1 MGLMRIVMKNRFMF
15 KAVFIILLIFSVTI
29 SAQEKELKAGPT
41 QYKGGEPDFYMFPGR
56 AALIVY
62 SSLNNLYFECTTD
75 SIIGPVYEV
84 EEKRYTI
91 LFDTHP
97 QVIEVKCPGYKSAI
111 ITTPA
116 LQPSDVVPYSVEP
129 KLGENDPGMITVQ
142 FTVTPTDADFFVDF
156 KKVDPTIPLK
166 LSPGNHKIKIVK
178 EGHPTFKQEI
188 FVDESHYQFV
198 FRLE

>member
-1 MGLMRIVMKNRFMF
+1 MKKRFMY
-15 KAVFIILLIFSVTI
+15 KVVFFIFIVFSVTI
-29 SAQEKELKAGPT
+29 MAQEKELKAGPT
-41 QYKGGEPDFYMFPGR
+41 QYKGGEPNFFLFPDR

-62 SSLNNLYFECTTD
+62 SSLDNLYFESTTD

-84 EEKRYTI
+84 EEKRYTV
-91 LFDTHP
+91 LFNTKP
-97 QVIEVKCPGYKSAI
+97 QIIEVKCPGYKSAI

-116 LQPSDVVPYSVEP
+116 LQPFDVVPYSVEP

-198 FRLE
+198 FTIEQ